1 MRFETI
7 TTDELIRIAH
17 AGLGFTLSA
26 SSKPLADLL
35 RIADAAKDK
44 GATITFTEFG
54 SLSEYDI
61 KRIQVASEGHVLFDH

>member
-7 TTDELIRIAH
+7 ATDELIRIAH
-17 AGLGFTLSA
+17 AGLGFKLSA

-44 GATITFTEFG
+44 GATITFTEFS
-54 SLSEYDI
+54 SLSDYDI
-61 KRIQVASEGHVLFDH
+61 KRIQLASEGHVLFEH

>member
-7 TTDELIRIAH
+7 ATDELIRIAH
-17 AGLGFTLSA
+17 AGLGFKLSA

-44 GATITFTEFG
+44 GATITFTEISG
-54 SLSEYDI
+54 LSDYDI
-61 KRIQVASEGHVLFDH
+61 KRIQLASEGHVLFEH